1 MSNGPEL
8 SGEQWG
14 WVVAVAAST
23 WAVVLRFVIGH
34 YIKIGEK
41 LDKRL
46 EKIEER
52 LTNIELRSRNRRKG
66 D

>member
-14 WVVAVAAST
+14 WVVAIATST
-23 WAVVLRFVIGH
+23 WAVILRYVIGH
-34 YIKIGEK
+34 YIKMGEK
-41 LDKRL
+41 LDNRL
-46 EKIEER
+46 EKIEGR
-52 LTNIELRSRNRRKG
+52 LSNIEARSYNRRQG